1 MINRGH
7 PTIVQPLA
15 YTGPSPWRFGSVI
28 FFGFF
33 LKLIGILLVF
43 FGFDIIA
50 PELRLV
56 GFVLIPLGIFIFT
69 GGILWGAMEGWK
81 YRATI
86 MTIHAWDPLATTG
99 MFLQGGTTV
108 PMTAVEDNRD
118 GVHSASSLDPNSPLA
133 GLQPVNFTKRGGIQ
147 LYRT

>member
-1 MINRGH
+1 MFSRAQS
-7 PTIVQPLA
+7 TIVHPIP

-28 FFGFF
+28 FLGFF
-33 LKLIGILLVF
+33 LKLLGILFVF
-43 FGFDIIA
+43 FGFNIIT

-99 MFLQGGTTV
+99 MFLHGGNTSSVTV
-108 PMTAVEDNRD
+108 VEDSRE
-118 GVHSASSLDPNSPLA
+118 GVHSASPVEPNSPLV
-133 GLQPVNFTKRGGIQ
+133 GLQPVNFTKQGAIQ
-147 LYRT
+147 LYAT